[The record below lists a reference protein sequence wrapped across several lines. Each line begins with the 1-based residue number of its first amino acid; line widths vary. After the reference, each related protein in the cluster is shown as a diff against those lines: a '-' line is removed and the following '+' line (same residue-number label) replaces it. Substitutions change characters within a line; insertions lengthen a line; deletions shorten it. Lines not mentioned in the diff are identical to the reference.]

1 MAHIQFADMCHR
13 LYEELCVGIG
23 ISIAGVIWVMIGVY
37 KSTSVLGVDRE
48 TTSEYRTL
56 LS

>member
-1 MAHIQFADMCHR
+1 MAPTRKRDRCHN
-13 LYEELCVGIG
+13 LYEDLCVGIG
-23 ISIAGVIWVMIGVY
+23 ISITGVICVIIGVY

>member
-1 MAHIQFADMCHR
+1 MAHIRFANMCHR